1 MNSSRAESD
10 VRISPISIAITSS
23 LVIPRIRRW
32 NSSVARSVLIASW
45 MNLFTNSLLP
55 RHRIGCKL
63 IFFFLL
69 TVVIE
74 SMHME
79 NKKKKSQLNHSFL
92 ILSFPGIPPTYQFVE
107 IPMMAVVNIR
117 GDRLYHEHITWDHAS
132 ALRQIG
138 VLPEK
143 LPLTVIHDD
152 DHVDDDKEEE
162 KKKKKKYEITL
173 PVAGKET
180 AMKMRNKNSIPS
192 NSMFEYQAKEI

>member
-1 MNSSRAESD
+1 
-10 VRISPISIAITSS
+10 
-23 LVIPRIRRW
+23 
-32 NSSVARSVLIASW
+32 
-45 MNLFTNSLLP
+45 
-55 RHRIGCKL
+55 
-63 IFFFLL
+63 
-69 TVVIE
+69 
-74 SMHME
+74 MHME
-79 NKKKKSQLNHSFL
+79 NKKKKIPTEPFIHY
-92 ILSFPGIPPTYQFVE
+92 LSFPGIPPTYQFVE

-143 LPLTVIHDD
+143 LPLTISTEEKDD
-152 DHVDDDKEEE
+152 DDDE

>member
-1 MNSSRAESD
+1 
-10 VRISPISIAITSS
+10 
-23 LVIPRIRRW
+23 
-32 NSSVARSVLIASW
+32 
-45 MNLFTNSLLP
+45 
-55 RHRIGCKL
+55 
-63 IFFFLL
+63 
-69 TVVIE
+69 
-74 SMHME
+74 
-79 NKKKKSQLNHSFL
+79 
-92 ILSFPGIPPTYQFVE
+92 
-107 IPMMAVVNIR
+107 MMAVVNIR

-152 DHVDDDKEEE
+152 EEEE
-162 KKKKKKYEITL
+162 KKKKEYEITL

>member
-1 MNSSRAESD
+1 
-10 VRISPISIAITSS
+10 
-23 LVIPRIRRW
+23 
-32 NSSVARSVLIASW
+32 
-45 MNLFTNSLLP
+45 
-55 RHRIGCKL
+55 
-63 IFFFLL
+63 
-69 TVVIE
+69 
-74 SMHME
+74 ME

-92 ILSFPGIPPTYQFVE
+92 TLSFPGIPPTHQFVE

-143 LPLTVIHDD
+143 LPLTITTEEKDD
-152 DHVDDDKEEE
+152 DDDE
-162 KKKKKKYEITL
+162 KKENKKYEITL

>member
-1 MNSSRAESD
+1 
-10 VRISPISIAITSS
+10 
-23 LVIPRIRRW
+23 
-32 NSSVARSVLIASW
+32 
-45 MNLFTNSLLP
+45 
-55 RHRIGCKL
+55 
-63 IFFFLL
+63 
-69 TVVIE
+69 
-74 SMHME
+74 MHIIKQKE
-79 NKKKKSQLNHSFL
+79 KEKGKKKKKKKKVPTEPFIPYL
-92 ILSFPGIPPTYQFVE
+92 LSFPGIPPTHQFVE

-143 LPLTVIHDD
+143 LPLTISTEE
-152 DHVDDDKEEE
+152 EEE
-162 KKKKKKYEITL
+162 KKKNKKEYEITL

>member
-1 MNSSRAESD
+1 
-10 VRISPISIAITSS
+10 
-23 LVIPRIRRW
+23 
-32 NSSVARSVLIASW
+32 
-45 MNLFTNSLLP
+45 
-55 RHRIGCKL
+55 
-63 IFFFLL
+63 
-69 TVVIE
+69 
-74 SMHME
+74 ME

-92 ILSFPGIPPTYQFVE
+92 TLSFPGIPPTYQFVE

-143 LPLTVIHDD
+143 LPLTISTEEKE
-152 DHVDDDKEEE
+152 DDKEEE
-162 KKKKKKYEITL
+162 KKNKKEYEITL

>member
-1 MNSSRAESD
+1 
-10 VRISPISIAITSS
+10 
-23 LVIPRIRRW
+23 
-32 NSSVARSVLIASW
+32 
-45 MNLFTNSLLP
+45 
-55 RHRIGCKL
+55 
-63 IFFFLL
+63 
-69 TVVIE
+69 
-74 SMHME
+74 MHME
-79 NKKKKSQLNHSFL
+79 NKNKKKKSQLNHSFL
-92 ILSFPGIPPTYQFVE
+92 TLSFPGIPPTYQFVE

-143 LPLTVIHDD
+143 LPLTISTEEE
-152 DHVDDDKEEE
+152 DDDKEEE
-162 KKKKKKYEITL
+162 KKNKKYEITL

>member
-1 MNSSRAESD
+1 
-10 VRISPISIAITSS
+10 
-23 LVIPRIRRW
+23 
-32 NSSVARSVLIASW
+32 
-45 MNLFTNSLLP
+45 
-55 RHRIGCKL
+55 
-63 IFFFLL
+63 
-69 TVVIE
+69 
-74 SMHME
+74 
-79 NKKKKSQLNHSFL
+79 
-92 ILSFPGIPPTYQFVE
+92 
-107 IPMMAVVNIR
+107 MMAVVNIR

-143 LPLTVIHDD
+143 LPLTVIRDD
-152 DHVDDDKEEE
+152 DEEDDDDE

>member
-1 MNSSRAESD
+1 
-10 VRISPISIAITSS
+10 
-23 LVIPRIRRW
+23 
-32 NSSVARSVLIASW
+32 
-45 MNLFTNSLLP
+45 
-55 RHRIGCKL
+55 
-63 IFFFLL
+63 
-69 TVVIE
+69 
-74 SMHME
+74 
-79 NKKKKSQLNHSFL
+79 
-92 ILSFPGIPPTYQFVE
+92 
-107 IPMMAVVNIR
+107 MAVVNIR

-152 DHVDDDKEEE
+152 EEEE
-162 KKKKKKYEITL
+162 KKKKEYEITL

>member
-1 MNSSRAESD
+1 MNSSQAESD
-10 VRISPISIAITSS
+10 VRISPISIAIISS

-32 NSSVARSVLIASW
+32 NSSVVRSVLIASW

-55 RHRIGCKL
+55 RHRIGCKFL
-63 IFFFLL
+63 FFFLL
-69 TVVIE
+69 AVVIE

-92 ILSFPGIPPTYQFVE
+92 TLSFPGIPPTHQFVE

-143 LPLTVIHDD
+143 LPLTVIRDD
-152 DHVDDDKEEE
+152 EEEEE
-162 KKKKKKYEITL
+162 KKKKEYEITL

>member
-1 MNSSRAESD
+1 
-10 VRISPISIAITSS
+10 
-23 LVIPRIRRW
+23 
-32 NSSVARSVLIASW
+32 
-45 MNLFTNSLLP
+45 
-55 RHRIGCKL
+55 
-63 IFFFLL
+63 
-69 TVVIE
+69 
-74 SMHME
+74 MHME
-79 NKKKKSQLNHSFL
+79 NKKKKKDKKKKSQLNHSFL
-92 ILSFPGIPPTYQFVE
+92 TLSFPGIPPTHQFVE

-143 LPLTVIHDD
+143 LPLTIISTEEKE
-152 DHVDDDKEEE
+152 DDDKEEE
-162 KKKKKKYEITL
+162 KKKNKKYEITL

>member
-1 MNSSRAESD
+1 
-10 VRISPISIAITSS
+10 
-23 LVIPRIRRW
+23 
-32 NSSVARSVLIASW
+32 
-45 MNLFTNSLLP
+45 
-55 RHRIGCKL
+55 
-63 IFFFLL
+63 
-69 TVVIE
+69 
-74 SMHME
+74 
-79 NKKKKSQLNHSFL
+79 
-92 ILSFPGIPPTYQFVE
+92 
-107 IPMMAVVNIR
+107 MMAVVNIR

-152 DHVDDDKEEE
+152 EEEE
-162 KKKKKKYEITL
+162 KKNKKYEITL